1 MSLPTYPEVAEVLS
15 KQGRTVPG
23 LKATVAWAEQAFT
36 ENKLDSCALQQ
47 LSDAALENLQEA
59 LPCDTPFSTA
69 RNNFLAAFA
78 ALQAPETSFERGRA
92 LAQAKTSAS
101 HLESAIK
108 VFRKSEKTLPDEL
121 ARMLDS
127 FDSAMKTLDNVSF
140 GVKACVKVALQAAVH
155 TTDDLLSITSADI
168 FDLLCLMPCMASQV
182 PAGLVADWYR
192 AQAPKLARMALNVG
206 NFSSKLSDTSTSVA
220 LRASPER
227 SQGLAALSSASVVTP
242 TRVGFF
248 GSASDFTDSLFFC
261 GAFLFDNKL
270 TTLIELAVTKHP
282 AIATAIARLGLPADI
297 FDEIVQNYTGNTAA
311 PTDRV
316 PQVLWPVGDTY
327 HGLSPLPSVAVLNAL
342 AGRTSR
348 GTHPLHSPGTFLP
361 VEQNFSIGGAN
372 PQNVGPFNQAHGG
385 KYPLFKVAI
394 PRFSTDP
401 AKKLIRAAMTRDWL
415 CLPKKSDALI
425 QELES
430 DWIARPFEQRQKAA
444 RRLARAM
451 AHVALHFADALREL
465 QNEMPEAFDA
475 AFWEKHRSN
484 PAVKYVRKDDPLDF
498 IDELAS
504 AVLNKFAWSA
514 RSLETS
520 LDKQTLLL
528 DALKVALKEH
538 TA

>member
-1 MSLPTYPEVAEVLS
+1 MPLPTYPEVAEVLA
-15 KQGRTVPG
+15 KHGRTVPG
-23 LKATVAWAEQAFT
+23 LKATVVWAEQAFT
-36 ENKLDSCALQQ
+36 ENKLDSSALQH

-59 LPCDTPFSTA
+59 LPAEITFRTA
-69 RNNFLAAFA
+69 RDHIVAAIE
-78 ALQAPETSFERGRA
+78 ALQAPDTSFERGRA
-92 LAQAKTSAS
+92 LAQAKTTTSY
-101 HLESAIK
+101 LESAIK
-108 VFRKSEKTLPDEL
+108 AFRKSEKTLPEEL
-121 ARMLDS
+121 ASILDS

-155 TTDDLLSITSADI
+155 NTEDLLSVSATDV
-168 FDLLCLMPCMASQV
+168 FDLLCLMPCMASQAPV
-182 PAGLVADWYR
+182 GLVADWYR

-220 LRASPER
+220 LRASAEHSR
-227 SQGLAALSSASVVTP
+227 GLATLSSASVTTP

-248 GSASDFTDSLFFC
+248 GNASDFTDSLFFC
-261 GAFLFDNKL
+261 GAFLFENKL
-270 TTLIELAVTKHP
+270 TTLIELAISNHP
-282 AIATAIARLGLPADI
+282 GLSTAIARLGLPVDI

-348 GTHPLHSPGTFLP
+348 DTHPRHSPGTFLP
-361 VEQNFSIGGAN
+361 IEQNFSIGGAN

-385 KYPLFKVAI
+385 KYPIFKVAI
-394 PRFSTDP
+394 PRFPADP
-401 AKKLIRAAMTRDWL
+401 AKKLIRAAMPRDWL

-425 QELES
+425 QELET
-430 DWIARPFEQRQKAA
+430 DWIARPFEQRQKTA

-451 AHVALHFADALREL
+451 SHVALYFADALREL
-465 QNEMPEAFDA
+465 QNEMPQAFDS

-498 IDELAS
+498 VDELAS
-504 AVLNKFAWSA
+504 AVLNKFAWA
-514 RSLETS
+514 AKSLETN

-538 TA
+538 TV